1 MWKRLTSD
9 HFILDA
15 VSHCH
20 IDFETEPLANTSVVR
35 PQCHFTHTE
44 QSIIDVEIAKLLKK
58 EIIKPSQNDSIQ
70 FISPIFTTPKKDGSH
85 RVIFNLKS
93 LNKSVTY
100 YHFKMDTLETAI
112 RLMTPCCFM
121 TSIDLKDAYYSVP
134 IADEHQKYLKFL
146 WRDQLYAFTC
156 LPMGLTSSPRI
167 FTKILKPV
175 FATLRSKFG
184 HSCLGYIDDSLH
196 LGDTYTE
203 AEKATLHAVELLI
216 SLGFMIHPE
225 KSIITPTQIIE
236 FLGFVLNSILMI
248 VKLTDRKAEKIM
260 KLCIHFC
267 HKGKAFTIREV
278 ASLIGSLISSCP
290 GVGYGRLH
298 YRNIE
303 RDKINALKSQKGNF
317 EAKMSLSHESLEEL
331 AWWIQNVKFQHRNIQ
346 HGSPNTVLFTDASKL
361 GWGAKI
367 QDGRCTN
374 GIWTA
379 SEAAMHINILELLA
393 VKFSLMSLLAD
404 QTNTHIRIMS
414 DNTTVVCYINDMGGS
429 KSIECDRLSKAIWYW
444 SIDRNIWLSAAHVPG
459 AQNVSADKLSR
470 HLNLQLEWQVSNSVF
485 QKISACFGS
494 PEIDLFASRITALLP
509 DYVSWKPDPM
519 AKYID
524 AFKIDWKQFSFYAF
538 PPFCLISRCVQK
550 IVQEQATGILV
561 IPLWPTQTFFTSVL
575 NLLIETPRIFK
586 TSRMNLV
593 HPVWTSPHPLHQS
606 LVLMVCKLSGIPC
619 MSATFRRR
627 LPISLCSP
635 GEILHTNSTDF
646 TSTNG
651 YTFVAKNRLIR
662 CIPL

>member
-1 MWKRLTSD
+1 M
-9 HFILDA
+9 
-15 VSHCH
+15 
-20 IDFETEPLANTSVVR
+20 VR
-35 PQCHFTHTE
+35 RQCNFAHAE
-44 QSIIDVEIAKLLKK
+44 QVIIDVEIDKLLKK
-58 EIIKPSQNDSIQ
+58 GIITPSKPESAQ

-85 RVIFNLKS
+85 RVIFNLKT
-93 LNKSVTY
+93 LNKSVAY

-134 IADEHQKYLKFL
+134 IAPEHQKYLKFM

-184 HSCLGYIDDSLH
+184 HSCLGYIDDSLN
-196 LGDTYTE
+196 LEDSYTE
-203 AEKATLHAVELLI
+203 AERATLHAVELLI

-225 KSIITPTQIIE
+225 KSIVTPTQIIE

-248 VKLTDRKAEKIM
+248 VKLTDRKAAKILN
-260 KLCIHFC
+260 LCLLFC
-267 HKGKAFTIREV
+267 HKDKAFTIREV

-290 GVGYGRLH
+290 GVEYGRLH
-298 YRNIE
+298 YRSIE
-303 RDKINALKSQKGNF
+303 RDKINALKSNNGNF
-317 EAKMSLSHESLEEL
+317 EAKMFLSGDSLEEL
-331 AWWIQNVKFQHRNIQ
+331 HWWIGNVQLAYRNIQ
-346 HGSPNTVLFTDASKL
+346 HGSPDTVIFTDASQL
-361 GWGAKI
+361 GWGAHI
-367 QDGRCTN
+367 QNGMRTS
-374 GIWTA
+374 GIWSA
-379 SEAAMHINILELLA
+379 SETAKHINILELLA
-393 VKFSLMSLLAD
+393 VKLSLMSLLAD
-404 QTNTHIRIMS
+404 QTGSHVRIMS

-429 KSIECDRLSKAIWYW
+429 KSSERNRLAKSIWYW
-444 SIDRNIWLSAAHVPG
+444 AIARNIWLSAAHVPG
-459 AQNVSADKLSR
+459 AKNVSADELSR
-470 HLNLQLEWQVSNSVF
+470 HFNLQLEWKVSASVF

-524 AFKIDWKQFSFYAF
+524 AFQIDWKQFSFYAF

-550 IVQEQATGILV
+550 IVQEQATGILI
-561 IPLWPTQTFFTSVL
+561 IPLWPSQAYFTSVL
-575 NLLIETPRIFK
+575 NLLVDMPRTFK
-586 TSRMNLV
+586 ASGTNLM
-593 HPVWTSPHPLHQS
+593 HPVWTSPHPLHKS
-606 LVLMVCKLSGIPC
+606 LVLMVCKLSGIPY
-619 MSATFRRR
+619 MSAQFRRR
-627 LPISLCSP
+627 LPISLCCP
-635 GEILHTNSTDF
+635 GEILHTNSIKC

-651 YTFVAKNRLIR
+651 YNFVAKNRLIR